1 MNLAN
6 IYIYIYNVFFGI
18 VLQRALEAFIIILA
32 ATELLY
38 LLSLHAGILHASYG
52 PTYRNNNVAGN
63 TGVTGTKAANYGT
76 PAASAV

>member
-1 MNLAN
+1 ML
-6 IYIYIYNVFFGI
+6 IFFFFGI